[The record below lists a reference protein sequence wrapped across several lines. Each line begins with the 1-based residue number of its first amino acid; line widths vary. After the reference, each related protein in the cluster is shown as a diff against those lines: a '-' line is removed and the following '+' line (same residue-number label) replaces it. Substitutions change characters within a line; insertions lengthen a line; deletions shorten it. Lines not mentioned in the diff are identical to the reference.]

1 MRFNGAMTVAGLSDA
16 ELVARCRRGD
26 EAAWAALVERF
37 SRYVYAI
44 ATQGYRLSDADA
56 EEVFQET
63 FARTFAN
70 LDRLRDDDAVRGWIG
85 QLARRLCVDEI
96 RRRGR
101 VEPMAE
107 DPVLPVVDERLARLD
122 EALSV
127 HDALASLQPE
137 CRDILDRFFC
147 QDQSYA
153 TIGEALDVPGGT
165 VASRI
170 SRCLGKLRD
179 AYAGKKVGR
188 SAVKGT

>member
-1 MRFNGAMTVAGLSDA
+1 MRFNGGVTVAALSDA

-101 VEPMAE
+101 VEPMAD

-153 TIGEALDVPGGT
+153 TIGEALGVPGGT

-179 AYAGKKVGR
+179 AYGGKKVAR
-188 SAVKGT
+188 SSVKGT

>member
-1 MRFNGAMTVAGLSDA
+1 MRFNGRVTVAALSDA

-26 EAAWAALVERF
+26 EEAWAALVERF

-63 FARTFAN
+63 FARTFTH

-101 VEPMAE
+101 VEPMAD
-107 DPVLPVVDERLARLD
+107 DPVLPVVDERLARVD

-179 AYAGKKVGR
+179 AYGGKKVGR
-188 SAVKGT
+188 SSVKGT

>member
-1 MRFNGAMTVAGLSDA
+1 MRFNGGVTVVALSDA

-44 ATQGYRLSDADA
+44 ATQGFRLSDADA

-63 FARTFAN
+63 FARTFTH

-101 VEPMAE
+101 IEPTGE
-107 DPVLPVVDERLARLD
+107 DLELPGVDERLARLD
-122 EALSV
+122 DALSV
-127 HDALASLQPE
+127 HDALARLQPD

-153 TIGEALDVPGGT
+153 TIGEALDLPPGT

-170 SRCLGKLRD
+170 SRCLGKLRA
-179 AYAGKKVGR
+179 AYGGKKLVR
-188 SAVKGT
+188 NSV

>member
-1 MRFNGAMTVAGLSDA
+1 MVNVVLLSDA

-26 EAAWAALVERF
+26 ETAWAALVERF

-63 FARTFAN
+63 FARTFQN

-85 QLARRLCVDEI
+85 QLARRLCVDEL
-96 RRRGR
+96 RRKKRL
-101 VEPMAE
+101 EPTAD
-107 DPVLPVVDERLARLD
+107 DPELPVVDERLAHLD

-153 TIGEALDVPGGT
+153 TIGDVLGLPPGT
-165 VASRI
+165 IASRI
-170 SRCLGKLRD
+170 SRCLGKLRE
-179 AYAGKKVGR
+179 AYGGKKVGR
-188 SAVKGT
+188 TAVQGT

>member
-1 MRFNGAMTVAGLSDA
+1 MRFNGGVTVVALSDA

-44 ATQGYRLSDADA
+44 ATQGFRLSDADA

-63 FARTFAN
+63 FARTFTH

-101 VEPMAE
+101 IEPTAE
-107 DPVLPVVDERLARLD
+107 DPELPVVDERLARLD
-122 EALSV
+122 DALSV
-127 HDALASLQPE
+127 HDALATPAARVPRHPRPLLLPGPE
-137 CRDILDRFFC
+137 
-147 QDQSYA
+147 
-153 TIGEALDVPGGT
+153 
-165 VASRI
+165 
-170 SRCLGKLRD
+170 LRD
-179 AYAGKKVGR
+179 HRRGAGSAAPARSPAASPAASASSAMHTAGR
-188 SAVKGT
+188 NSVRNSV